1 MIQNF
6 LNKVREFHSRKGRD
20 RWKEE
25 KKIRLE
31 NYFGLKPVT
40 TLKYLQIFYSTC
52 YEILIFI
59 RPNGNIEETVY
70 MNLDLE
76 K

>member
-1 MIQNF
+1 MEYVWETKT
-6 LNKVREFHSRKGRD
+6 KVHFE
-20 RWKEE
+20 
-25 KKIRLE
+25 
-31 NYFGLKPVT
+31 
-40 TLKYLQIFYSTC
+40 